1 MPLAMLPELKR
12 LPNNRIAS
20 LVGIAL
26 HLRQSDETKFKSHYF
41 GGRSAVHKA
50 LYMVTMVAT
59 QFWTAYSL
67 PLRRVCTNCLLM
79 VLNARMRDYF
89 AGNSIRAAWFEFLHF
104 RPTGVK
110 IQLLPMWATLS
121 TLLCILFPIYNFT
134 IKSLPHN
141 FMFIKIRWV
150 LNKLTKK

>member
-1 MPLAMLPELKR
+1 MLPELKR

-50 LYMVTMVAT
+50 LYMAGYHGGNTVLNCLFVAVTACVHK
-59 QFWTAYSL
+59 
-67 PLRRVCTNCLLM
+67 LLM

-89 AGNSIRAAWFEFLHF
+89 AGNSIRAA
-104 RPTGVK
+104 
-110 IQLLPMWATLS
+110 
-121 TLLCILFPIYNFT
+121 
-134 IKSLPHN
+134 
-141 FMFIKIRWV
+141 
-150 LNKLTKK
+150 